1 MRLEAF
7 SRGKIHARPQD
18 NEDALLVLPG
28 LGYAIID
35 GVSDRSGRMF
45 DGVKGGLF
53 AARIARRA
61 LARFLCEEDLST
73 QGPARP
79 GRLVATLNAALRAG
93 YARLGQE
100 DDLTQAPG
108 LRAGCAF
115 MAALHEGDA
124 LTLIGVGDCG
134 ARIERED
141 GRVLIADAK
150 PLDRISALLRRE
162 AWRALEARGATREA
176 CAAAGA
182 QAAGQG
188 LSAPPSGVSANE
200 AADLAGRVRAVMA
213 QEHPDLP
220 PDEVAMMIG
229 EGISGQR
236 AFANRADLG
245 LGYGVI
251 DGFGTP
257 DAFIIARRFPLAG
270 LREVELFSDGYFH
283 VPEESGLDAFEA
295 AHAWVEQVDF
305 DKLGRFA
312 SMKGSSADQATDDRS
327 YLRAIF

>member
-1 MRLEAF
+1 
-7 SRGKIHARPQD
+7 
-18 NEDALLVLPG
+18 
-28 LGYAIID
+28 
-35 GVSDRSGRMF
+35 
-45 DGVKGGLF
+45 
-53 AARIARRA
+53 
-61 LARFLCEEDLST
+61 
-73 QGPARP
+73 
-79 GRLVATLNAALRAG
+79 
-93 YARLGQE
+93 
-100 DDLTQAPG
+100 
-108 LRAGCAF
+108 
-115 MAALHEGDA
+115 
-124 LTLIGVGDCG
+124 
-134 ARIERED
+134 
-141 GRVLIADAK
+141 
-150 PLDRISALLRRE
+150 
-162 AWRALEARGATREA
+162 
-176 CAAAGA
+176 
-182 QAAGQG
+182 
-188 LSAPPSGVSANE
+188 
-200 AADLAGRVRAVMA
+200 
-213 QEHPDLP
+213 
-220 PDEVAMMIG
+220 MIG